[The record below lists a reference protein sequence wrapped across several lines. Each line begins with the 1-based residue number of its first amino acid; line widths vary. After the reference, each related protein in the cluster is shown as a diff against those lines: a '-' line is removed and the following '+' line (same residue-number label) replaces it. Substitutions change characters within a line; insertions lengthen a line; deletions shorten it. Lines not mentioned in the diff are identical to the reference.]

1 MSSVGRQRFSFTE
14 FMVLIALI
22 GMLVSIAIPSCLLE
36 QRRLRVES
44 LAGSARAFQKD
55 LHGLISASLGRGSLV
70 EDTGGEADIA
80 GDIEFPDS
88 ERVLDDF
95 ACFYNEY
102 FHLKSPMTGEPL
114 VVLGKRATN
123 NGYSDRPENNTLLK
137 AYCAFVEP
145 Q

>member
-1 MSSVGRQRFSFTE
+1 MGSAVRQRFSFTD

-22 GMLVSIAIPSCLLE
+22 GMLVSIAIPSCLLV

-44 LAGSARAFQKD
+44 PEGSARAFQKD
-55 LHGLISASLGRGSLV
+55 LDGLISAPLGRGSLL
-70 EDTGGEADIA
+70 EDAGGEADIA

-95 ACFYNEY
+95 TGFYNEY

-114 VVLGKRATN
+114 FVLQKRATN